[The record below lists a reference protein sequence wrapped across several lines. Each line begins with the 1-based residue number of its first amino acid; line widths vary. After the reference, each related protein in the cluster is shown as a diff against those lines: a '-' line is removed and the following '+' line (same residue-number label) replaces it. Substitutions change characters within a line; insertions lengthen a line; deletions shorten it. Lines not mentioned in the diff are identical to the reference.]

1 MEEGS
6 PRDKSEVLL
15 YRSEPGGNAFTC
27 QACSNLPEKTFG
39 FNLQFWVSTLFQG
52 LPNREGKLLS
62 LPLIFLWLEVLRNV
76 ERKKLSRLQHVC
88 YFQPDVQGASTKRNR
103 AIIGLLTDH
112 CLPDSILSVIHRGN
126 KGEPVLLYR
135 NIRRNVSPSYDVR
148 TSLADTFTDA
158 WVPEQLAL
166 ARSEE
171 LRSNELL
178 KLVPVRA
185 KVITPLYSPR
195 N

>member
-1 MEEGS
+1 MYAHQRRGS
-6 PRDKSEVLL
+6 
-15 YRSEPGGNAFTC
+15 
-27 QACSNLPEKTFG
+27 
-39 FNLQFWVSTLFQG
+39 
-52 LPNREGKLLS
+52 
-62 LPLIFLWLEVLRNV
+62 
-76 ERKKLSRLQHVC
+76 
-88 YFQPDVQGASTKRNR
+88 KRT
-103 AIIGLLTDH
+103 IIGLLTDH
-112 CLPDSILSVIHRGN
+112 CLPDSVLSVIHRGN

>member
-52 LPNREGKLLS
+52 LLNREGKLLS

-126 KGEPVLLYR
+126 KGEPLLLYP
-135 NIRRNVSPSYDVR
+135 NIPPNLPPSSDSPPPRPDPL
-148 TSLADTFTDA
+148 TS
-158 WVPEQLAL
+158 P
-166 ARSEE
+166 
-171 LRSNELL
+171 
-178 KLVPVRA
+178 
-185 KVITPLYSPR
+185 
-195 N
+195 